1 MLENSVET
9 SSRADGKAPLC
20 LAEFVTPKGR
30 GGLTDVCADRKPTPI
45 FCYNDREMTEL
56 GYNSEQPTEIRLV
69 LSGTASDLRAFRQ
82 PITFVIRGFD
92 SGVGFGGKSVERWLF
107 RV

>member
-1 MLENSVET
+1 MLQNSVET

-30 GGLTDVCADRKPTPI
+30 GGLTDVCADGKPI
-45 FCYNDREMTEL
+45 FCCNNREMTEL
-56 GYNSEQPTEIRLV
+56 GYNSEQPIEIRLV

-107 RV
+107 GV